1 MDLSAATNNPLA
13 ILAAWGTKEWAVFS
27 APFVVIA
34 LLAVIWLFL
43 RNTIRTRLHLGKQ
56 LRDDPDINEWI
67 IAFNWSRKVLY
78 VPTIIVSFVAAI
90 IMWLEPAPPT
100 GQIIGGVWLAV
111 FFLNF
116 LVDEYEL
123 SIKLI
128 LIVLLCMGVTYLWL
142 MMLGWDGYIWRFF
155 ASMAFEIGWK
165 GYLLFGVI
173 FSIAVVISW
182 IRGLFYYVAITS
194 NYMNIQEGPTESG
207 NQISREDYTT
217 RIDTGD
223 FLERILGFGR
233 LIISFRDNRTPP
245 MILLVRRI
253 GRVSRRLESIRGKL
267 AIDRDQPRREGSEE
281 AF

>member
-1 MDLSAATNNPLA
+1 MLLSEHSLLVGVLA
-13 ILAAWGTKEWAVFS
+13 NWGTKEWTVFA
-27 APFVVIA
+27 APFAVLV
-34 LLAVIWLFL
+34 LLAIIWMFL
-43 RNTIRTRLHLGKQ
+43 RNTIRTRLRLAKQ
-56 LRDDPDINEWI
+56 LRKDPDINEWI
-67 IAFNWSRKVLY
+67 VVFNWSRKVLY
-78 VPTIIVSFVAAI
+78 VPTIVVSFVAA
-90 IMWLEPAPPT
+90 LVVFFDPPAPT
-100 GQIIGGVWLAV
+100 GQIIGGIWLAV

-128 LIVLLCMGVTYLWL
+128 LIVLLCAGLAYLWL
-142 MMLGWDGYIWRFF
+142 MLLGWDHRIGRFF
-155 ASMAFEIGWK
+155 ASMAFEIDWK

-173 FSIAVVISW
+173 FSMAVVISW

-194 NYMNIQEGPTESG
+194 NYLNIQEGPTESG
-207 NQISREDYTT
+207 QQIGREDYTT

-233 LIISFRDNRTPP
+233 LVISFRDNRTPP

-267 AIDRDQPRREGSEE
+267 AIDREQPPREGSEE
-281 AF
+281 WI